1 MKKVLVPEEVVVASS
16 HNLGVV
22 SVPATLE
29 LIKDAII
36 LIQGTQLGAQIF
48 VDLESF
54 RFKML

>member
-1 MKKVLVPEEVVVASS
+1 MLVPEEVVVASS

-54 RFKML
+54 GL